1 MGPIR
6 LILGRTCGRMLGKDS
21 AARLGSGEGG
31 LEL

>member
-6 LILGRTCGRMLGKDS
+6 LILGRTCGRMLDKDS
-21 AARLGSGEGG
+21 AARLDSGKGD